1 MQVNLSMFRAVF
13 GCNGS
18 NLDVRS
24 KCIMLAAVLAAVL
37 PLDIHHLLCVLV
49 GAFGYMALQML
60 QPSVQHR
67 SKKCSPKPEA
77 TSKKIVPAEK
87 RVPWRPSASGG
98 KHLTLAE
105 DQKWSS
111 LRSSTRAQPSG
122 SAAVVVKPEIRKPSA
137 VPVQAPTF
145 VAEGWDAEVQELLQ
159 KISPNAESRAAVD
172 TISRMVTCHLK
183 QLFPNATVDG
193 FATSNPLGG
202 AAFGVAVP
210 EVDIVV
216 ALDSK
221 TCCTNRSTQDVSK
234 QQKALIRTCTDR
246 LVSNGAFKFRR
257 SAFRG
262 FEPKVTLIS
271 PVVGKSQATMPIN
284 LSVNAASPARCAAI
298 FEACSQLDFRAQA
311 LILLVRRWAKDRG
324 VSHAAKGHLS
334 PYCWML
340 LAIYYLQVGL
350 DSAEEGPVLPALAP
364 FAKAGHL
371 PKTSEDGRPACK
383 KPAAELFKGFF
394 QFYHQSFNWRNEAVS
409 VLLGQ
414 RLPPDASLP
423 VAILLHDDGKTTQI
437 GLSIEDPFERRTNL
451 GDGMNWLTMSR
462 LKEELSRSYELC
474 GRAASLAELLEPWT
488 PPEQVHGN

>member
-1 MQVNLSMFRAVF
+1 
-13 GCNGS
+13 
-18 NLDVRS
+18 
-24 KCIMLAAVLAAVL
+24 VL
-37 PLDIHHLLCVLV
+37 PLDIHHLLAILV
-49 GAFGYMALQML
+49 GAFGYMMLQML
-60 QPSVQHR
+60 EPSVQHR
-67 SKKCSPKPEA
+67 SKKSSPKAEI
-77 TSKKIVPAEK
+77 TSKQIVPIEK
-87 RVPWRPSASGG
+87 RAPWRPSTSAG
-98 KHLTLAE
+98 KGLTLAE
-105 DQKWSS
+105 DRKWSS
-111 LRSSTRAQPSG
+111 LRSNTRAQPPA

-159 KISPNAESRAAVD
+159 KILPNAESRAAVD
-172 TISRMVTCHLK
+172 AISKIVTCSLK
-183 QLFPNATVDG
+183 QLLPNATVDS

-216 ALDSK
+216 TLDSK
-221 TCCTNRSTQDVSK
+221 ACCTNRSTQDVSK
-234 QQKALIRTCTDR
+234 QLKSLIRTCTDR

-262 FEPKVTLIS
+262 LEPKVTLIS
-271 PVVGKSQATMPIN
+271 PAVGKSQATMPIN
-284 LSVNAASPARCAAI
+284 LSVNAAGPARCAAI
-298 FEACSQLDFRAQA
+298 FEACSQLDSRAQA

-334 PYCWML
+334 PYCWMM
-340 LAIYYLQVGL
+340 LAIYYMQVGL
-350 DSAEEGPVLPALAP
+350 DGAEEGPVLPALAP

-371 PKTSEDGRPACK
+371 PKKSEDGRPACK
-383 KPAAELFKGFF
+383 KPASELFKGFF

-409 VLLGQ
+409 VLLGR

-423 VAILLHDDGKTTQI
+423 VNILLHEDGKTTQV

-451 GDGMNWLTMSR
+451 GDCLNWLSMSR
-462 LKEELSRSYELC
+462 LQEELSRSCELC

-488 PPEQVHGN
+488 PPEQVQED